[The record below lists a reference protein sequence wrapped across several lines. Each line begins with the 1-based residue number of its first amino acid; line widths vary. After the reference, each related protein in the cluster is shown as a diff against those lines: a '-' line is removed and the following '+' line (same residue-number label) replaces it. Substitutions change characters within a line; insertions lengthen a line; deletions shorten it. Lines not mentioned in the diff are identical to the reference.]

1 MNKWKEAVKIIIK
14 TLDNVEITPEEQILL
29 DDAKCYYWM
38 YPILLKR
45 AEKKIKRRDK
55 WKLVAQKQ
63 RSKY

>member
-1 MNKWKEAVKIIIK
+1 MNKWKETVNIITK

-38 YPILLKR
+38 FPILLKR

-55 WKLVAQKQ
+55 WKLANLKQ